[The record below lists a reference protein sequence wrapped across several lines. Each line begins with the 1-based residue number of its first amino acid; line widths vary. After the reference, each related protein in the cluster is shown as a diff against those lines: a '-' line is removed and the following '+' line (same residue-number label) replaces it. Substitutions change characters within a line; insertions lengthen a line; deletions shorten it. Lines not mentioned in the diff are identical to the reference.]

1 MRLLR
6 LTTLYPGYIRQFY
19 EERPKLRR
27 AEYSTQKEAL
37 DSDAFGWADFWHV
50 ALAPLG
56 YEVWDVPLNVEPL
69 QRAWAREHLP
79 PGALHSDPE
88 EIAIRQARAF
98 RPDILWFDDDRGD
111 LLHGLRMENRSI
123 RTVLGW
129 SGSSLVGTGALR
141 EVDLMLSCSPEAV
154 AHYRHQ
160 GLRSEVL
167 HHAFDPRVSE
177 RLRERHQ
184 RWNVTFI
191 GQLLAGPQY
200 HDMRRRLLESAL
212 DAVPLSIF
220 SPDGDASIGSRLR
233 ALARSAFGRVAR
245 GLRRA
250 RVPERLR
257 HASPL
262 LRRAATWPVP
272 GERLSPRLRSKIE
285 PAVYGMAMYQILSD
299 SAVTLNIHADSSP
312 RYASNMRLYEAT
324 GVGACLLTDWKEN
337 LGSLFETDR
346 EVVSFRTPE
355 ECVEKARWLLENPV
369 ACEAIARSGQA
380 RTLRDHTFARRAP
393 ELDRLIREAL
403 R

>member
-6 LTTLYPGYIRQFY
+6 LTTLYPGYIRRFY
-19 EERPKLRR
+19 EARPGLRR
-27 AEYSTQKEAL
+27 AEYSAQKEAL
-37 DSDAFGWADFWHV
+37 DADAFGWADFWRV

-69 QRAWAREHLP
+69 QRAWARQHLP

-88 EIAIRQARAF
+88 EIASRQARAF
-98 RPDILWFDDDRGD
+98 HPDILWFDDDRAN
-111 LLHGLRMENRSI
+111 LLHRLRTENGSI

-129 SGSSLVGTGALR
+129 SGSSIVDTEALR

-154 AHYRHQ
+154 GHYRRR

-167 HHAFDPRVSE
+167 HHAFDPRVGE
-177 RLRERHQ
+177 RLGERHQ

-191 GQLLAGPQY
+191 GQLLAGAQY
-200 HDMRRRLLESAL
+200 HDTRRRLLESAL

-233 ALARSAFGRVAR
+233 ALARSGLGRVAR

-250 RVPERLR
+250 RVSERLL

-272 GERLSPRLRSKIE
+272 GKRLSPRLRREIK
-285 PAVYGMAMYQILSD
+285 PAVYGMAMYRVLSD

-337 LGSLFETDR
+337 LGSLFEADR
-346 EVVSFRTPE
+346 EVVTFRTPE
-355 ECVEKARWLLENPV
+355 ECVEKARWLLENP
-369 ACEAIARSGQA
+369 AAREAIARGGRA
-380 RTLRDHTFARRAP
+380 RTLRDHTFARRASD
-393 ELDRLIREAL
+393 LDWLIRGAL